1 MEYAKQTGG
10 KMKKIIKL
18 SILLAA
24 LSLTACTGLQ
34 NKKAVHSQPAEL
46 VIIHANDTH
55 GRILEGSNDGM
66 GYGRIDAIVESMEAT
81 HKNVIYLDAGDTLHG
96 TVMASLDRGDSMVKV
111 LNEAGVDATV
121 PGNHDYNYG
130 IDRLIELS
138 KKMNF
143 PVLAANVVKDGMLF
157 DKLVFEDY
165 IIKEIDGYKV
175 GIFGLSTPET
185 AFKTSPKN
193 VEGYKFLDPVET
205 AKKVVKKLKK
215 EKVDYIIALAHLG
228 LDDASLAKD
237 RSDNLAK
244 LVPEIDLVIDGHSHT
259 VLPNGLAVNGN
270 YVVQTGEYDKNLG
283 EVILTLNPDGTE
295 KEVISL
301 IDKKTAMTVYAEDP
315 DMVKLV
321 NGIKAEQS
329 KVSEVIVGKT
339 DVKLMG
345 DRKIVRAGESNLGN
359 FLTDSMLWK
368 TGADIALTNGGGIRA
383 SIDTGEITRG
393 EVITVLPFGN
403 YVIVQELTGADI
415 KAALENGIAGYP
427 SQDYGAFA
435 HVAGLK
441 YVYDGTKAVGERV
454 VSVTLNNGQTLDLAK
469 TYKVATNDF
478 IAAGG
483 DKYVMFKGKKVVAN
497 YEGLDEILTDYIK
510 SGAKAKE
517 TTEGRIT
524 SVK

>member
-1 MEYAKQTGG
+1 
-10 KMKKIIKL
+10 MKKIIKL

-34 NKKAVHSQPAEL
+34 SKKAEHKQASEL

-55 GRILEGSNDGM
+55 GRIMEGANDGM
-66 GYGRIDAIVESMEAT
+66 GYGRIDTIVESLEAT
-81 HKNVIYLDAGDTLHG
+81 YKNVLYLDAGDTLHG

-111 LNEAGVDATV
+111 LNEAGVDAIV

-138 KKMNF
+138 KTMKF
-143 PVLAANVVKDGMLF
+143 PILAANVVRDGALY

-165 IIKEIDGYKV
+165 IIKDIEGYKV

-193 VEGYKFLDPVET
+193 VEGIKFLDPVET
-205 AKKVVKKLKK
+205 AEKVVKKLKK
-215 EKVDYIIALAHLG
+215 EKVDYIIALVHLG
-228 LDDASLAKD
+228 LDEASSAKD

-259 VLPNGLAVNGN
+259 VLPNGLEVNQN

-283 EVILTLNPDGTE
+283 KVIVTFNPDGTE

-301 IDKKTAMTVYAEDP
+301 IDKKTAMASYSDDP

-321 NGIKAEQS
+321 GTIKAEQS
-329 KVSEVIVGKT
+329 KVSEAVIGKT
-339 DVKLMG
+339 DVKLLG
-345 DRKIVRAGESNLGN
+345 ERKIVRAGESNLGN
-359 FLTDSMLWK
+359 FLTDAMLWK
-368 TGADIALTNGGGIRA
+368 TGAEIALTNGGGIRA
-383 SIDTGEITRG
+383 SIDIGEITRG

-441 YVYDGTKAVGERV
+441 YTFDGTKAIGERV
-454 VSVTLNNGQTLDLAK
+454 VTVTLNNGEVLNLTK

-497 YEGLDEILTDYIK
+497 FEGLDEILTDYIK